1 MTNLL
6 VFMGFP
12 ALRPPVNLPALWER
26 SGRGSLREG
35 KGSRPR
41 RLGMRFLSRQDS

>member
-12 ALRPPVNLPALWER
+12 ALRPPVNLSALWER
-26 SGRGSLREG
+26 SGQGSLREAERPVSG
-35 KGSRPR
+35 PGSAW
-41 RLGMRFLSRQDS
+41 